1 MGYFQTPKHQC
12 PEVFQII
19 GSTLGVKREAMEMLW
34 NEEQG
39 GDPRWMT
46 RWLGSNSVP
55 NTPLEP
61 NQPSAIPKNSSSEL
75 FIKYL
80 ETASPHTFPPPK
92 PSAPDMKLSDAPGRK
107 KLAQNTR
114 PHLQTTL
121 GSTPKKPEVKVGS
134 LSLSLVN
141 PPGPEPGGSGHLLL
155 NAITDV
161 VPTYPP
167 LLLPPGKNAGA
178 GLKDLS
184 KQRMV
189 L

>member
-134 LSLSLVN
+134 LSLWLTLQDLSLV
-141 PPGPEPGGSGHLLL
+141 
-155 NAITDV
+155 
-161 VPTYPP
+161 
-167 LLLPPGKNAGA
+167 
-178 GLKDLS
+178 GLGIFF
-184 KQRMV
+184 
-189 L
+189 